1 MTTLVLLFLGALLAA
16 TIVPFSSE
24 VMLIAALEA
33 GEVSTV
39 WLIAAAASGNVLG
52 ALINWS
58 LGRYSL
64 HLVDRRWFP
73 FTRAQIDKA
82 SERFNRYG
90 VWTLLFSFLPI
101 VGDPLT
107 FAAGMLR
114 VGFWPFLILV
124 SIGKM
129 GRYVFLGWVIF

>member
-1 MTTLVLLFLGALLAA
+1 MMTLIALFLGALLAA

-24 VMLIAALEA
+24 VMLLAAISA
-33 GEVSTV
+33 GEVPLI
-39 WLIAAAASGNVLG
+39 WLIAAAATGNIAG

-58 LGRYSL
+58 LGRYLL
-64 HLVDRRWFP
+64 HWVGHPWFP
-73 FTRAQIDKA
+73 FNQEQLGKA

-124 SIGKM
+124 SIGKTA
-129 GRYVFLGWVIF
+129 RYAFLGWAF

>member
-16 TIVPFSSE
+16 TLVPFSSE
-24 VMLIAALEA
+24 VMLVAALEA

-52 ALINWS
+52 ALINWG
-58 LGRYSL
+58 LGRYLL
-64 HLVDRRWFP
+64 HWIDYRWFP

-129 GRYVFLGWVIF
+129 GRYVFLGWVF

>member
-1 MTTLVLLFLGALLAA
+1 MTTLPLLFFGALLAA

-24 VMLIAALEA
+24 VMLVAALEA
-33 GEVSTV
+33 GEVSTG

-52 ALINWS
+52 ALINWG
-58 LGRYSL
+58 LGRYLL
-64 HLVDRRWFP
+64 HWTDHKWFP

-114 VGFWPFLILV
+114 VGIWPFLILV
-124 SIGKM
+124 SIGKTA
-129 GRYVFLGWVIF
+129 RYVLVVWVF

>member
-1 MTTLVLLFLGALLAA
+1 MTTLILLFLGALLAA

-24 VMLIAALEA
+24 FMLVAALEA
-33 GEVSTV
+33 GEVSTA

-52 ALINWS
+52 ALINWG
-58 LGRYSL
+58 LGRYAL
-64 HLVDRRWFP
+64 HLVDHKWFP
-73 FTRAQIDKA
+73 FTQLQIDKA

-90 VWTLLFSFLPI
+90 VWTLIFSFLPI

-114 VGFWPFLILV
+114 VGLWPFLILV
-124 SIGKM
+124 SIGKTA
-129 GRYVFLGWVIF
+129 RYAFLGWVF